1 MNLLI
6 KQLLWCWFTLHI
18 NFILFFWFCG
28 DHGDCK
34 YIQIHAWWVLSLT
47 NLIWKPL
54 CSHRLILYV
63 GGIKAIL
70 ITQNLWHCSAP
81 TQIWIQPLLLLFIVS
96 ESLASGLL
104 VFVTS
109 DRCSYCVNNGLY
121 KYQLDVTHVHAAH
134 TQCSNL
140 WMVAWCASHSPLS
153 DCRWGSDIST
163 AAFFCRPTCWCKSSE
178 DFFPL
183 CEGLQSM
190 KAI

>member
-34 YIQIHAWWVLSLT
+34 YIQIHAWWVLSLIS
-47 NLIWKPL
+47 LIWKPL

-109 DRCSYCVNNGLY
+109 DRCSYCVNNGLL
-121 KYQLDVTHVHAAH
+121 QIPTRRHSHACSTHTVLKPVNGRMMCFSQS
-134 TQCSNL
+134 TVRLQMRKWYLYCSL
-140 WMVAWCASHSPLS
+140 FLPPHML
-153 DCRWGSDIST
+153 
-163 AAFFCRPTCWCKSSE
+163 
-178 DFFPL
+178 
-183 CEGLQSM
+183 M
-190 KAI
+190 